1 MVGLL
6 SPPPFAFDMYSTY
19 VFHAQ
24 QETTAAAAPFYLK
37 RGLYRIKDDPKDCE
51 FRCSSSIKP
60 FHTLCELNSIVFGLA
75 IFEIYLSNK

>member
-24 QETTAAAAPFYLK
+24 QETTAAAAAFYLK

-51 FRCSSSIKP
+51 FRCS
-60 FHTLCELNSIVFGLA
+60 V
-75 IFEIYLSNK
+75 